1 MVLKIFSFLFFV
13 LIFSSQSFSQLLN
26 ENFDYGGS
34 DNPDITSVSSWVRHS
49 GTQGPRYVSA
59 GLSYS
64 GYVSSGIG
72 GAINF
77 TNGSSGVNDGDVHRT
92 FDSVTT
98 TNNIFVSF
106 LVRVDTARAT
116 ADYFLHLGPKTL
128 GTTFR
133 GRVFARTNGTGWSLS
148 LSKFNETPAS
158 STTVLNL
165 GQTYLAVLKYSFNT
179 TTNDDDV
186 VTLYL
191 YDSGVPS
198 SEPGSPLVTL
208 GPTGSGTSGD
218 PANIGSVAIRQGL
231 NTPYAFVDG
240 IRISTSWGESPLPV
254 ELNSFFG
261 INLSNSIKLIWQTST
276 EINNFGFEIER
287 SENNFNWDKIG
298 FVAGNGNSNSPK
310 EYSFIDDK
318 LNKSGKYYYRL
329 KQLDIDGGFEYSNVI
344 EVDFVLVNE
353 FQLHQNY
360 PNPFNPITRISW
372 YSPVSSWQTLK
383 VYDVLSNEVTTLVNE
398 FREAGK
404 HEIKFDASNLP
415 SGIYY
420 YQLNSGGLVQS
431 KKMLLVK

>member
-1 MVLKIFSFLFFV
+1 MIYYSSFL
-13 LIFSSQSFSQLLN
+13 LIFCSSFYSQTQQ
-26 ENFDYGGS
+26 GS
-34 DNPDITSVSSWVRHS
+34 GSITLDGIGTYSQDFNSLANS
-49 GTQGPRYVSA
+49 GT
-59 GLSYS
+59 
-64 GYVSSGIG
+64 SSTLPTGWYFIETG
-72 GAINF
+72 
-77 TNGSSGVNDGDVHRT
+77 TNANNDYAANDGSSNVGN
-92 FDSVTT
+92 
-98 TNNIFVSF
+98 
-106 LVRVDTARAT
+106 
-116 ADYFLHLGPKTL
+116 
-128 GTTFR
+128 
-133 GRVFARTNGTGWSLS
+133 
-148 LSKFNETPAS
+148 
-158 STTVLNL
+158 
-165 GQTYLAVLKYSFNT
+165 TYSY
-179 TTNDDDV
+179 
-186 VTLYL
+186 
-191 YDSGVPS
+191 
-198 SEPGSPLVTL
+198 
-208 GPTGSGTSGD
+208 GSGTSTERAFGGLLSSNLTPLFGAKILNSTGYTITQLPISYTGEMWRLGTSGRD
-218 PANIGSVAIRQGL
+218 DRLDFQYSTDASSLSSGTWIDVNSLDFTTPSNTGTVGARDGNNSSFRTNISFTITGLSIPDGGSIWIRWSDFNASGADDGLAIDD
-231 NTPYAFVDG
+231 FSID
-240 IRISTSWGESPLPV
+240 ESNLPV
-254 ELNSFFG
+254 ELISFTAF
-261 INLSNSIKLIWQTST
+261 KLNNEVKLTWQTAT